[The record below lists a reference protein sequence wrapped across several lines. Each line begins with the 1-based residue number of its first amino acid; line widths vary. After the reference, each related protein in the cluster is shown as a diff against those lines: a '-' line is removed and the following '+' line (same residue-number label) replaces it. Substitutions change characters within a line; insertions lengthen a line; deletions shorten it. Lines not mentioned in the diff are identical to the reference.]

1 MALRSP
7 GRHASADAARS
18 GRRLLDKQAQRLLL
32 KYLRERIAPN
42 NPRDYG
48 EPLRKNLAGL
58 WKYRVGDYRIVA
70 DIQDDIVLI
79 LILRVGHRRK
89 VYGGH

>member
-1 MALRSP
+1 MTWRI
-7 GRHASADAARS
+7 DFDVAAKKELAKPDR
-18 GRRLLDKQAQRLLL
+18 QAQKFLL

-58 WKYRVGDYRIVA
+58 WKYRVGDYRLVA
-70 DIQDDIVLI
+70 DILDEIVLS
-79 LILRVGHRRK
+79 LILLVGHRRK